1 MAKGVASGYAA
12 ISCCVTTERV
22 FEMFKDDTDRLGYF
36 RDISTFGGCTA
47 GPTAALENIRIIED
61 EDLCGNSAR
70 MGDYLNGRLHAL
82 MDKHPVIGE
91 VRGMG
96 LFQGAELVA
105 DRTTREP
112 LEEKKVQAI
121 VADCMKQGVIIGA
134 SNRSMPG
141 FNNTLLFAPALIA
154 TRDDLD
160 QITDAVDRALTT
172 VLG

>member
-1 MAKGVASGYAA
+1 
-12 ISCCVTTERV
+12 VTTERV
-22 FEMFKDDTDRLGYF
+22 FDMFKDETDRLGYF

-70 MGDYLNGRLHAL
+70 MGDYLNAKLHEL
-82 MDKHPVIGE
+82 MDKHPAIGE

-121 VADCMKQGVIIGA
+121 LADCMKQGVIIGA

-154 TRDDLD
+154 TKDDLD
-160 QITDAVDRALTT
+160 EITAAVDRALTT